1 MPFATPLYEIE
12 SAAGASFESY
22 CGWEVAALFGDS
34 RAEYDALCAQA
45 GVLDMCFLGK
55 LRATGR
61 DRQRFLNNMLTND
74 IKNLAIG
81 SGCYAAL
88 LTRQGLM
95 ESDLWVYACAEELWL
110 ECPPC
115 AGQQVLASLRKHIV
129 SDAVDLDDHTEPV
142 AILSI
147 QGPKA
152 GDVVERTLGI
162 SVPPLGMFEHRVLE
176 TVAGGLRIVRR
187 DRTGFGGYD
196 LWLPRDHVAEI
207 WSRCI
212 ENEGVRAAGFEALNW
227 ARTEAGIPW
236 YGADMDDRTLPMEM
250 GLDAAINMKKG
261 CYLGQEIVARITL
274 RGHLER
280 RLAGIVADRVEPPAA
295 GTEVHVQGSKIGTV
309 TSAIL
314 SPRLRKPLALA
325 VIKTAFLQPGTP
337 VELACGEGKC
347 RGEVVQLPLPHPWL

>member
-129 SDAVDLDDHTEPV
+129 SDAVDL
-142 AILSI
+142 A
-147 QGPKA
+147 
-152 GDVVERTLGI
+152 
-162 SVPPLGMFEHRVLE
+162 
-176 TVAGGLRIVRR
+176 
-187 DRTGFGGYD
+187 
-196 LWLPRDHVAEI
+196 
-207 WSRCI
+207 
-212 ENEGVRAAGFEALNW
+212 
-227 ARTEAGIPW
+227 
-236 YGADMDDRTLPMEM
+236 DRTLPMEM